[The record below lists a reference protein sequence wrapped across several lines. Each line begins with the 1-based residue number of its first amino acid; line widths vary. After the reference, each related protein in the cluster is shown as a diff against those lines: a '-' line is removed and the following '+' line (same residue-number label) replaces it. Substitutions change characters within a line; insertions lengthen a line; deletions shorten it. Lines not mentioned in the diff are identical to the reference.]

1 MYIYVYVCNY
11 VCAFLNICVR
21 VRSLEVKFKD
31 CQLNKIRSNNWKLR
45 IDELRANQ
53 ESAWHVVLIV
63 ASECDVVRPPSGLRT
78 KVKSNKVDNH
88 NIIRTSKLI
97 ASNTKKKNNN
107 NKMNRMNEIVNRE
120 TDLFLS
126 DINERICISIY

>member
-1 MYIYVYVCNY
+1 MLICALLLNSNPKIPIYIYKCNCFSSIKVYIYVYVCNY

-78 KVKSNKVDNH
+78 KVKSNKIDNH

-97 ASNTKKKNNN
+97 ASNAKKK
-107 NKMNRMNEIVNRE
+107 K
-120 TDLFLS
+120 
-126 DINERICISIY
+126 